1 MDKIKSRKRALILS
15 VIVCVLSF
23 LLLTILENTMK
34 PAIDESKDS
43 DKIAI
48 TEEFEIQCAY
58 NSSLRKYVTTI
69 TGKIKNLTKSRLDNL
84 ILIFSVEASG
94 IPYQYEREAL
104 SIGTEN
110 ELRVQT
116 AFQSSEQFRKLRG
129 VQARFG
135 DNPPLYGKKL
145 RRVAFG
151 QTVDTHSQCN
161 RGGFLCSSHRICGSL
176 RENGFQEGKTR
187 RTEDT
192 SPITRFGDLRR
203 LRILRRKKLARC
215 GQMQVLR
222 RADRLLNV
230 K

>member
-48 TEEFEIQCAY
+48 TEEFGIQCAY

-69 TGKIKNLTKSRLDNL
+69 TGKIKNLTKSSLDNL

-116 AFQSSEQFRKLRG
+116 AFQSSEPFRKLRG

-135 DNPPLYGKKL
+135 DNPPFTVKNYEELLSGKPLILILNVIVAVSFVLLIVYAVLYGKMVSKKEKREEQRIQAQL
-145 RRVAFG
+145 RASETCAV
-151 QTVDTHSQCN
+151 CEYC
-161 RGGFLCSSHRICGSL
+161 GGKNSRDAGKCKFCGA
-176 RENGFQEGKTR
+176 
-187 RTEDT
+187 
-192 SPITRFGDLRR
+192 PIDS
-203 LRILRRKKLARC
+203 
-215 GQMQVLR
+215 
-222 RADRLLNV
+222 
-230 K
+230 